1 MSNSFTR
8 TFRGAVCAG
17 VATIALAPS
26 LAFAQDAAPADEAP
40 SDEIVVT
47 GTLIRG
53 TTPVGSNAITL
64 GQERLQETG
73 ATSSNELLASIP
85 QVTNYFNRVPLS
97 DLAIAVNQMQIS
109 RPNIRNVSPNNAAS
123 SATLILVDGHRIATA
138 GISQASVDPDLIPT
152 GAIERV
158 EVVTEGGSS
167 LYGADAVAGVINFI
181 TRKRFNGVKVEGH
194 YGFADDYWQ
203 ADASITAGK
212 AWETGSAYISYSFTK
227 NSALYGRD
235 RDFIRNLDYTSQ
247 PYRGRDLTCTPA
259 NLAVNMVYVPAAYT
273 LSSTNYAAP
282 GFTANT
288 ANRCDG
294 SDDSTAIPRAERHGV
309 FAGLTQELGDRTSVD
324 VRAYYGQ
331 RKTLQTS
338 TLRGTVTLGANNF
351 FVKPILD
358 AKGIILGDLGG
369 GLANQA
375 SASFSLEPIYGKDS
389 QRSSTFIKEWG
400 VNAEIKHNLSD
411 DWQLRGLI
419 NWSQSDSRFNLTGIN
434 TARLNAAGAGTT
446 AATAINPFDLTQT
459 SRALLDDLIDNEIAG
474 QAKDSLFNARLI
486 AEGKLFSLPGGD
498 VRLAAG
504 YEYMHDS
511 YQQRYQSDIR
521 IGTLGNYAFSPYS
534 RDVHSLF
541 GELRIPLV
549 GPDNGMDGLRSL
561 VVSASGRYDHY
572 SDFGDTFNPKIG
584 VTYKPV
590 EGFAIRGNWGTSFTA
605 PTPLDQLG
613 SQRNTISSFG
623 FVAFTRPGETPA
635 GGSYTIAL
643 QGSQANLQPQT
654 ANTWSVGVD
663 LDPARGLHASVSYY
677 EVKFK
682 NILAT
687 PTPGTGIFTD
697 FPGNIWTNPSG
708 LSESLLR
715 QLVGNVAGGQD
726 VVTALVNAGTPV
738 YEFVDFRV
746 GNFGVVNVKGVD
758 FALNY
763 NHPTW
768 FGSVDFN
775 VNGNIPF
782 ARTTQASPTSVVSN
796 QLTLNNPK
804 LYLQASLGAD
814 IGAFRAQATWNH
826 TGGYNITPTN
836 SVPVQDHVSAFNTV
850 DLFFK
855 YDVPSE
861 NKLFRNLSFTLNVK
875 NLFNQDPP
883 LLLRNEQ
890 GDAGYANGFTF
901 GRMFILGVSKQF

>member
-1 MSNSFTR
+1 MSNSFACN
-8 TFRGAVCAG
+8 FRAAVCAG
-17 VATIALAPS
+17 VATAALMPA
-26 LAFAQDAAPADEAP
+26 LAFAQEAADEAGA
-40 SDEIVVT
+40 DEIVVT

-53 TTPVGSNAITL
+53 TVPVGSNAITL
-64 GQERLQETG
+64 GETRLQETG

-85 QVTNYFNRVPLS
+85 QVTNYFNRVPLG

-123 SATLILVDGHRIATA
+123 SATLIMVDGHRIATA
-138 GISQASVDPDLIPT
+138 GISQASIDPDLIPT

-167 LYGADAVAGVINFI
+167 IYGADAVAGVINFI
-181 TRKRFNGVKVEGH
+181 TRKRFDGVKVEGH

-212 AWETGSAYISYSFTK
+212 TWDTGSAWVSYSFTK
-227 NSALYGRD
+227 NRALYGRD

-247 PYRGRDLTCTPA
+247 PYRGRDLECTPA
-259 NLAVNMVYVPAAYT
+259 NLAVNLVYVPAAFT

-282 GFTANT
+282 NFVAGTS
-288 ANRCDG
+288 NRCDN
-294 SDDSTAIPRAERHGV
+294 SADSTAIPRAERHGV
-309 FAGLTQELGDRTSVD
+309 MAGLSQELGDRTSVD
-324 VRAYYGQ
+324 IRAYYGQ
-331 RKTLQTS
+331 RSTLQTS
-338 TLRGTVTLGANNF
+338 TLTETVTLGANNYY
-351 FVKPILD
+351 VKPVLD
-358 AKGIILGDLGG
+358 AQGIVLGDLGG
-369 GLANQA
+369 GLANMA
-375 SASFSLEPIYGKDS
+375 SASFSFEPIYGKDS

-400 VNAEIKHNLSD
+400 VAADIKHDLSD
-411 DWQLRGLI
+411 NWQLRGLL
-419 NWSQSDSRFNLTGIN
+419 NYSQSDSRFNLTGVN

-474 QAKDSLFNARLI
+474 QAQDRLLNARLI

-504 YEYMHDS
+504 YEFMHDS
-511 YQQRYQSDIR
+511 YKQRYQSDIR
-521 IGTLGNYAFSPYS
+521 IGTLGNYAFSPYRRS
-534 RDVHSLF
+534 VHSLF

-584 VTYKPV
+584 VTYKPI

-613 SQRNTISSFG
+613 SQRNTISSFS
-623 FVAFTRPGETPA
+623 FVAFTRPGDVPA
-635 GGSYTIAL
+635 GGSYTVAL
-643 QGSQANLQPQT
+643 QGSRPNLQPQT

-663 LDPARGLHASVSYY
+663 LEPARGLRASVSYY

-682 NILAT
+682 NILST
-687 PTPGTGIFTD
+687 PTPGTGIFND
-697 FPGNIWTNPSG
+697 FPGSIWTEESG
-708 LSESLLR
+708 LGADLLR
-715 QLVGNVAGGQD
+715 QLAGDVPGGLD
-726 VVTALVNAGTPV
+726 VVNALITAGTPV

-746 GNFGVVNVKGVD
+746 GNYGIVNVKGVD

-763 NHPTW
+763 NRPTS
-768 FGSVDFN
+768 FGGVDFSL
-775 VNGNIPF
+775 NGNIPF
-782 ARTTQASPTSVVSN
+782 ARTSQVSPTSPVSN

-814 IGAFRAQATWNH
+814 IGAVRAQATWNH
-826 TGGYNITPTN
+826 TGGFNITPTN
-836 SVPVQDHVSAFNTV
+836 SVPVQDRVSAFNTV
-850 DLFFK
+850 DLFLK
-855 YDVPSE
+855 YNVPSE
-861 NKLFRNLSFTLNVK
+861 NALFRNLSFTLNVK
-875 NLFNQDPP
+875 NLFDQDPP